1 MQSNPEKQSKYILT
15 YDNSRR
21 TDRVLAARQ
30 TKILHIIII
39 IVEPGKDVTK
49 VKKKTKQ
56 KKRKKRKKKLY
67 PADIVEPKH
76 NSESLGLR
84 TPTNI
89 ALYTSPI
96 PYRIL
101 CPGILQVC
109 KTRE

>member
-1 MQSNPEKQSKYILT
+1 MDRQSDPEKQSI

-21 TDRVLAARQ
+21 TERVLAARQ
-30 TKILHIIII
+30 TKDPIIIV
-39 IVEPGKDVTK
+39 IVEPGKDVRK
-49 VKKKTKQ
+49 VKNKTEKKKE
-56 KKRKKRKKKLY
+56 KKKLY
-67 PADIVEPKH
+67 PADIAEPEH

-96 PYRIL
+96 PYKIL

-109 KTRE
+109 KTRG